1 MNLFANHMNRVSI
14 SNDIGKFFG
23 GWRTI
28 KVCSARNI
36 FQFTL
41 SNTSFITLSVVDS
54 KNEVEIICKPSEL
67 SLYKQINHLV
77 PEVSFF

>member
-23 GWRTI
+23 EWRTI

-41 SNTSFITLSVVDS
+41 SNTSLITLSVVDS
-54 KNEVEIICKPSEL
+54 KNVFEIICKPSKL
-67 SLYKQINHLV
+67 SMYK
-77 PEVSFF
+77 